1 MQLSFEL
8 QSIYAAS
15 LANKGTMRYC
25 VSNRGEKK
33 KFRVYRKKSEN
44 RFWEDQWFRFNSRNK
59 RRLPSRASFLRSG
72 QVPGLCVQVEQKHF
86 YSTAE
91 FLRRR
96 RSRVKDIQRE
106 KERQRQ
112 KIDWKIMC
120 CEILNWKQIL
130 EYCVGEIE
138 LYIEMYIRMTR
149 RIFTFLS
156 SWCIHCASKNIIW
169 MVKKN
174 C

>member
-33 KFRVYRKKSEN
+33 KFLVYRKKSEN

-138 LYIEMYIRMTR
+138 LYWNVYSNDEKDHFH
-149 RIFTFLS
+149 IF
-156 SWCIHCASKNIIW
+156 K
-169 MVKKN
+169 
-174 C
+174 